1 MAETAMDEDGGD
13 EFYARMLAETCT
25 ADELAKAEVVATA
38 KPGNLTASNFMEKA
52 DAMVRKYV
60 TLIAEPSD
68 STKVRDALKGK
79 TAAEMLTANS
89 KKVGIFYM
97 LQHAGESDSMPH
109 VRTPR
114 FRSDHLKTLCSGV
127 VQVTGQAEEM
137 PSNAVFFV
145 LNAGVMS
152 HNDYFHKA
160 FVTDSGKNIP
170 KNKEVLYLQFEEE
183 SLQQRRLR
191 KRGPLNLMQAA
202 VVMTHPDVEASG
214 CSSLKERRHYTA
226 TSPATNTISGIAP
239 ASFENSWLVDA
250 KTKAAILVGGV
261 IRAGG
266 AGPDGADEKP
276 EMEGHKVPVSW
287 HSLPAE
293 LFEEFVHS
301 YGLDSII
308 ALTMLD
314 MEVAVAAI
322 QMKVPMIG
330 FCLNKRHCE
339 LGYDRLV
346 KVVFDMMRD
355 PHSELH
361 EPALVKL
368 VGGKKKSSAT
378 ITRKNPVKN
387 PKPKPKNKSKPKPKP
402 QSKKKGKKGK
412 EEEEEE
418 QDEGDGDNE
427 GDEEEDDDGG
437 EEAEEDEED
446 DDISET

>member
-1 MAETAMDEDGGD
+1 
-13 EFYARMLAETCT
+13 
-25 ADELAKAEVVATA
+25 
-38 KPGNLTASNFMEKA
+38 
-52 DAMVRKYV
+52 
-60 TLIAEPSD
+60 
-68 STKVRDALKGK
+68 
-79 TAAEMLTANS
+79 
-89 KKVGIFYM
+89 
-97 LQHAGESDSMPH
+97 
-109 VRTPR
+109 
-114 FRSDHLKTLCSGV
+114 
-127 VQVTGQAEEM
+127 
-137 PSNAVFFV
+137 
-145 LNAGVMS
+145 
-152 HNDYFHKA
+152 
-160 FVTDSGKNIP
+160 
-170 KNKEVLYLQFEEE
+170 
-183 SLQQRRLR
+183 
-191 KRGPLNLMQAA
+191 MQAA

-266 AGPDGADEKP
+266 AGPDGADEKQ

-402 QSKKKGKKGK
+402 KPQSKKKGKKGK